1 MLRINF
7 TPTHAQLHIKK
18 KQWGMNLLSR
28 GAATMRRRVSM
39 QEAEG
44 DEMIQ
49 INIVYRVSSIPA
61 KLFTLG
67 YLLFCRLLV
76 MQNAKV
82 RTFFKK
88 LGNLLHDRHK
98 NFEIRFRNS

>member
-1 MLRINF
+1 MLKINF
-7 TPTHAQLHIKK
+7 TLTHAQLHIKE

-49 INIVYRVSSIPA
+49 INIVYMENIYCVDIFVS
-61 KLFTLG
+61 
-67 YLLFCRLLV
+67 YLAINYLTY
-76 MQNAKV
+76 N
-82 RTFFKK
+82 
-88 LGNLLHDRHK
+88 
-98 NFEIRFRNS
+98 I

>member
-49 INIVYRVSSIPA
+49 INIVYMENIYCRHFCILSS
-61 KLFTLG
+61 
-67 YLLFCRLLV
+67 
-76 MQNAKV
+76 N
-82 RTFFKK
+82 
-88 LGNLLHDRHK
+88 
-98 NFEIRFRNS
+98 

>member
-1 MLRINF
+1 MLKINF
-7 TPTHAQLHIKK
+7 TLTHAQLHIKE

-49 INIVYRVSSIPA
+49 INIV
-61 KLFTLG
+61 
-67 YLLFCRLLV
+67 
-76 MQNAKV
+76 
-82 RTFFKK
+82 
-88 LGNLLHDRHK
+88 
-98 NFEIRFRNS
+98 

>member
-1 MLRINF
+1 MLKINF
-7 TPTHAQLHIKK
+7 TLTHAQLHIKE

-49 INIVYRVSSIPA
+49 INIVYMEIFIVDIFVS
-61 KLFTLG
+61 
-67 YLLFCRLLV
+67 YLAI
-76 MQNAKV
+76 N
-82 RTFFKK
+82 
-88 LGNLLHDRHK
+88 N
-98 NFEIRFRNS
+98 